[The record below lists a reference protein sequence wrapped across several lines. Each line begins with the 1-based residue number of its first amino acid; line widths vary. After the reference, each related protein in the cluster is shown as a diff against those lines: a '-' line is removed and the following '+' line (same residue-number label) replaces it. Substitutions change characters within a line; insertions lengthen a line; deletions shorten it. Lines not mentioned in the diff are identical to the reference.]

1 VEWEVAAASDSELGL
16 LFQPA
21 KARNWKPCAGIGVEE
36 KEMSLRQEDLL
47 LVAWI

>member
-21 KARNWKPCAGIGVEE
+21 KARNWKPGAGTGVEG
-36 KEMSLRQEDLL
+36 KTEMSLREDLL